1 MLNPTFTAP
10 DLTTFTNL
18 DGLGLTAIGQ
28 HLSAAKAEILCHV
41 TNPIPWCQTC
51 GAAGIPRDTV
61 TRRLAHEPLGW
72 RPTVLVIKHRRYR
85 CANCQRVWREEL
97 SQAVAPRQKI
107 SRTGLRWAL
116 VGLVCHHLSV
126 SRIAEGLGVTWN
138 TANEAVLAEG
148 QRLLIDDPTR
158 FDGVKVL
165 GVDEHVWRHTR
176 TGDKYVTVIV
186 DLTAVRDGT
195 GTARLI
201 DMVPGRS
208 KAVFKT
214 WLADQEEQWKQG
226 IEVVAMDGFTGFKT
240 AAVEE
245 LPHAVEVL
253 DPFHVVKLGS
263 EALDQT
269 RQRIQREQHGRRG
282 RKDDPLYKCR
292 RTLTTGLSLA
302 TEKQKTKLEDLF
314 KEPEYEPVQLV
325 WSVYQ
330 KMVDAY
336 RQPKPE
342 VGRWALEQLIN
353 EVGTKVPK
361 GLPELKKLGGTL
373 RRRKTDI
380 LAYFDHIGSSN
391 GPTEALNGR
400 LEHLRGIALGLV
412 TWQRISAFAA
422 LRCCPIAVSP
432 KPSRLVKVVR
442 LVR

>member
-41 TNPIPWCQTC
+41 TNPNPWCQTC

-97 SQAVAPRQKI
+97 SHAVAPRQKI

-195 GTARLI
+195 DTARLI

-361 GLPELKKLGGTL
+361 GLPELKKLGSTL

-380 LAYFDHIGSSN
+380 LAYFDHLGSSK

-400 LEHLRGIALGLV
+400 LEHLRGIALGFKNLA
-412 TWQRISAFAA
+412 QY
-422 LRCCPIAVSP
+422 IARSLLETGGFRR
-432 KPSRLVKVVR
+432 RLHPQS
-442 LVR
+442 

>member
-1 MLNPTFTAP
+1 MLNTTFTAP

-41 TNPIPWCQTC
+41 TNPNPWCQTC

-400 LEHLRGIALGLV
+400 LEHLRGIALGFKNL
-412 TWQRISAFAA
+412 AHY
-422 LRCCPIAVSP
+422 IARSLLETGGFRR
-432 KPSRLVKVVR
+432 RLHPQS
-442 LVR
+442 

>member
-10 DLTTFTNL
+10 NLTTFTNL

-41 TNPIPWCQTC
+41 TNPNPWCQTC

-195 GTARLI
+195 GTARLL

-263 EALDQT
+263 VALDQT

-400 LEHLRGIALGLV
+400 LEHLRGIALGFKNL
-412 TWQRISAFAA
+412 AHY
-422 LRCCPIAVSP
+422 IARSLLETGGFRR
-432 KPSRLVKVVR
+432 RLHPQS
-442 LVR
+442 

>member
-1 MLNPTFTAP
+1 MLNTTFTAP

-41 TNPIPWCQTC
+41 TNPNPWCQTC

-186 DLTAVRDGT
+186 DLTSVRDGT

-353 EVGTKVPK
+353 EVGTKVPQ

-400 LEHLRGIALGLV
+400 LEHLRGIALGFKNL
-412 TWQRISAFAA
+412 AHY
-422 LRCCPIAVSP
+422 IARSLLETGGFRR
-432 KPSRLVKVVR
+432 RLHPQS
-442 LVR
+442 

>member
-1 MLNPTFTAP
+1 MLNSTFTEP
-10 DLTTFTNL
+10 DLTTFTGL

-97 SQAVAPRQKI
+97 SHAVAPRQKI

-126 SRIAEGLGVTWN
+126 SRIAEGLGVSWN

-195 GTARLI
+195 GTARLL

-391 GPTEALNGR
+391 G
-400 LEHLRGIALGLV
+400 
-412 TWQRISAFAA
+412 
-422 LRCCPIAVSP
+422 
-432 KPSRLVKVVR
+432 
-442 LVR
+442 

>member
-1 MLNPTFTAP
+1 LLNPTFTAP

-400 LEHLRGIALGLV
+400 LEHLRGIALGFKNL
-412 TWQRISAFAA
+412 AHY
-422 LRCCPIAVSP
+422 IARSLLETGGFRR
-432 KPSRLVKVVR
+432 RLHPQS
-442 LVR
+442 

>member
-1 MLNPTFTAP
+1 MLNSTFTEP
-10 DLTTFTNL
+10 DLTTFTGL

-28 HLSAAKAEILCHV
+28 YLGAAKAEILCHV
-41 TNPIPWCQTC
+41 TTPNPWCRTC
-51 GAAGIPRDTV
+51 GGEGTPRDTV
-61 TRRLAHEPLGW
+61 TRRLAHQPFGW

-85 CANCQRVWREEL
+85 CGHCQRVWREDL
-97 SQAVAPRQKI
+97 SRAAPERQKI
-107 SRTGLRWAL
+107 SRTGLAWAL
-116 VGLVCHHLSV
+116 NGLVCQHLSV

-138 TANEAVLAEG
+138 TANDAVLAEG
-148 QRLLIDDPTR
+148 QRLLIDDPAR
-158 FDGVKVL
+158 FSGVKVL

-195 GTARLI
+195 GTARLL

-214 WLADQEEQWKQG
+214 WLAGQDDQWKQG
-226 IEVVAMDGFTGFKT
+226 IDVVAMDGFTGFKT
-240 AAVEE
+240 AAAEE

-269 RQRIQREQHGRRG
+269 RQRVQREQHGRRG

-302 TEKQKTKLEDLF
+302 TDKQKAKLEDLF
-314 KEPEYEPVQLV
+314 TAPEYEPVQLV

-342 VGRWALEQLIN
+342 IGRWALEQLIN
-353 EVGTKVPK
+353 GVGSKVPK

-380 LAYFDHIGSSN
+380 LAYFDHVGSSN

-400 LEHLRGIALGLV
+400 LEHLRGIALGFKNL
-412 TWQRISAFAA
+412 THY
-422 LRCCPIAVSP
+422 IARSLLETGGFRP
-432 KPSRLVKVVR
+432 WLHSQS
-442 LVR
+442 

>member
-1 MLNPTFTAP
+1 MLNTTFTAP

-41 TNPIPWCQTC
+41 TNPNPWCQTC

-126 SRIAEGLGVTWN
+126 SRIAEGLGVSWN

-353 EVGTKVPK
+353 EVGTKVPQ

-400 LEHLRGIALGLV
+400 LEHLRGIALGFKNL
-412 TWQRISAFAA
+412 AHY
-422 LRCCPIAVSP
+422 IARSLLETGGFRR
-432 KPSRLVKVVR
+432 RLHPQS
-442 LVR
+442 